1 MNSPQTTIQVRIDAK
16 TKRESKII
24 LDKIGLDMSSAI
36 KLFLRGTVRNNG
48 IPKELLTLNGYSP
61 EFEKTL
67 IEETEE
73 ALKNGKRYS
82 DVNEMFKDL
91 GLRK

>member
-36 KLFLRGTVRNNG
+36 KLFLRGMVRNKA
-48 IPKELLTLNGYSP
+48 IPKELLTVNGYTP
-61 EFEKTL
+61 EFEQML

-82 DVNEMFKDL
+82 DLNEMLKDL